1 MPGCRWVELGHGLFA
16 LIDEADYAE
25 VSSFEWYGMKSGG
38 HTYAATRTN
47 RFNGLLH
54 RLLLRAQPG
63 QLVDH
68 ISRDGLDNR
77 RSNLRIADRAGNG
90 GNMRKHRGMSRFKGV
105 HFNKRKGLW
114 AARIQANSVGHSLG
128 YHFREDDAAL
138 AYDEAARRLFG
149 EFARVNFPKT
159 GEQPARVEA

>member
-1 MPGCRWVELGHGLFA
+1 
-16 LIDEADYAE
+16 
-25 VSSFEWYGMKSGG
+25 
-38 HTYAATRTN
+38 
-47 RFNGLLH
+47 
-54 RLLLRAQPG
+54 
-63 QLVDH
+63 
-68 ISRDGLDNR
+68 
-77 RSNLRIADRAGNG
+77 
-90 GNMRKHRGMSRFKGV
+90 MRKHRGMSRFKGV